1 MAEHPNLPV
10 NTRADGFEVDAR
22 VARIL
27 GLITRGEFIPG
38 VSNRELQLEWGVQSH
53 VVSAL
58 VTQAFRYI
66 RLHRLGLEDDI
77 NRRLACI
84 EEDRRLAQAKVRY
97 FPHTR
102 KRTTDDGKQVV
113 EYVIDERPEPDVGAM
128 LAADRLYLETIGAL
142 VRVKQLQTDD
152 GETDIRVIIQAEL
165 RGNPSLVRQMLGMLP
180 PAELKQLIEAQA
192 EEARRAE

>member
-1 MAEHPNLPV
+1 MNGPPV
-10 NTRADGFEVDAR
+10 DDLLSNRRADALEGDAR
-22 VARIL
+22 VACIL

-38 VSNRELQLEWGVQSH
+38 KTARELALEWGVGSSSISRY
-53 VVSAL
+53 VSD
-58 VTQAFRYI
+58 AFRVI
-66 RLHRLGLEDDI
+66 RFHRLGLEDDI

-97 FPHTR
+97 FAH
-102 KRTTDDGKQVV
+102 KGVV
-113 EYVIDERPEPDVGAM
+113 VDSRPDPDVCAM

-165 RGNPSLVRQMLGMLP
+165 RGNPALVRQMLGMLP
-180 PAELKQLIEAQA
+180 REELKQLIETTG
-192 EEARRAE
+192 EESKP

>member
-1 MAEHPNLPV
+1 MAESPNLATDP
-10 NTRADGFEVDAR
+10 RADGFEVDAR

-27 GLITRGEFIPG
+27 GMITRGEWRPG
-38 VSNRELQLEWGVQSH
+38 VSNRELQLEWGICSSG
-53 VVSAL
+53 VSAL

-66 RLHRLGLEDDI
+66 RMHRMPLEDDI

-97 FPHTR
+97 FAH
-102 KRTTDDGKQVV
+102 KGVV
-113 EYVIDERPEPDVGAM
+113 VDSRPEPDVGAM

-165 RGNPSLVRQMLGMLP
+165 RGNPALVRQMLGMLP
-180 PAELKQLIEAQA
+180 REELKQLIEAQA
-192 EEARRAE
+192 EEVPSGR